1 MSSPVAASNNNT
13 GLIGRGGNAEF
24 FDDFDED
31 DDVFFSQSQGAPTAT
46 NDNVQ
51 SSTSQQQSTTSN
63 MSSFGMLALSYDD
76 VTPILSSAA
85 KRLGGGSRPTS
96 PTSNFDNTTPQDN
109 MFNTSQDA
117 LSGIDQD
124 DIELQQL
131 DKQYLSILRN
141 PNSTYHSVAKVCLA
155 LHQLCNNSNNEKM
168 SSISSTT
175 NNCNNTSNSIQIVSS
190 TPIIQIKSHQIKI
203 HLILTSLTNCL
214 STHTLPSVRI
224 LSTSTLVTIAKS
236 NYALLNYPH
245 SINCTRM
252 SSVNNAIT
260 NLQDDCGVTLAYTLV
275 TATLEQQ
282 SDSVSCEA
290 LVSLGKFT
298 LDTSSD
304 SLLAEVRSIAE
315 CTSIGGFEYAESRA
329 SSVLDKGS
337 NEEIMKDMS
346 SRIYEFVIFPRM
358 SSILHR
364 VSLYTT
370 SPSSNASSTT
380 SIASSIAKTLP
391 ILTATII
398 HALTKG
404 KDTIPSRRTIQSNKS
419 THGKRGWREND
430 AISIAKEYV
439 ANILLP
445 LLDNCSG
452 GCIVGYGGSGG
463 SEKKTLQRAI
473 SVALIRMSNAC
484 PLAQWRVMACRYAST
499 VLLQQLNSEMGSSS
513 SSFTGR
519 QASEKKASSKSD
531 DLISST
537 LSSSMVPPETLAG
550 TAALL
555 VIALR
560 GIPLNERTPGLTAVL
575 RATLLHLPMGMSVS
589 SRCESLDLPI
599 ASSDN
604 NQHYRLGRTG
614 LLTEV
619 AVSVML
625 DGSTNVGTRSV
636 LLQRI
641 LQSDQLSPIWDNSS
655 SKESSPVNELLWVL
669 CSVATQVDTKCEGQ
683 IGLVI
688 LDFFA
693 GVVCNPTTRQGSKKS
708 TSFTSASYS
717 AYNTLFK
724 AVLKRCGA
732 FPPSALSISENM
744 IPGNA
749 GDKTSPTVVGGP
761 GKQVHHDAASSL
773 LKIATKIV
781 FLRDKAKQN
790 SSTISA
796 ATEGDLASLETSSH
810 IVHLAALLVDTWL
823 GCCIMNHDAKETN
836 SKHLDMGLMFLPLCH
851 AEVETLLKHHRS
863 STQDDSIVIATQLG
877 QALIACLENVACM
890 SELLAHTN
898 DESIREENVGPLVIS
913 MLEEVISSAKE
924 EIPTDSK
931 RGSMLRYQIAMDANN
946 AISRI
951 SKCIENLPKSYPEDI
966 ASAFQVSPLIGNAN
980 PKSLVSSPLEDNKS
994 MDHCIQFM
1002 YNHARLVLSN
1012 RTNVASKAVAHST
1025 AMSGVRRINSR
1036 NPLRLNSSFTRS
1048 TIEMYEKLP
1057 DLPILVPSRSSN
1069 ITKND
1074 AITLT
1079 GSSDPISLLLSHGMR
1094 RVRRGDSSEC
1104 MVLIVTMRLFNITPV
1119 PIQNGVRLE
1128 LRISQQSAPGQGLT
1142 YRSSSS
1148 CVATSLYN
1156 NEIKPGDFATWEVTL
1171 DGGAASTNLLLQ
1183 PSVTFREVEQESTTH
1198 KWVSG
1203 AGGSID
1209 VADDDEDD
1217 NNETTL
1223 NITLPCQSTSISPIT
1238 SLLPCPLVFFA
1249 GFNRCEA
1256 SVGRGDSV
1264 SFNLLWQG
1272 MKYQKTILLDMND
1285 QDVITN
1291 GTAKRGY
1298 VLLGKDNQAKG
1309 YAFMVPNGCR
1319 IFCTLQASGGDVNT
1333 VYVRSDSSALLETL
1347 VGTESMR
1354 TTFLKFVFGETVS
1367 VATSSTNGG
1376 QSKSPGKLQ
1385 QPDIGH
1391 DFPSLTMPGRT
1402 PVAV

>member
-1 MSSPVAASNNNT
+1 MSSPVAASNT
-13 GLIGRGGNAEF
+13 GLIVSGESAEF
-24 FDDFDED
+24 VDDFDED
-31 DDVFFSQSQGAPTAT
+31 DDLFFNQSQSAPTAS
-46 NDNVQ
+46 NNMRS
-51 SSTSQQQSTTSN
+51 SSTSSQQQSTATS
-63 MSSFGMLALSYDD
+63 MSSFGMLALSYNDAA
-76 VTPILSSAA
+76 PISSLAA
-85 KRLGGGSRPTS
+85 KRLGGSSRPTS
-96 PTSNFDNTTPQDN
+96 PTSNFDNTTPQ
-109 MFNTSQDA
+109 TQDM
-117 LSGIDQD
+117 LSTEDGLSSIDQD
-124 DIELQQL
+124 DIELIQL

-155 LHQLCNNSNNEKM
+155 LHQLCNYSNNEM
-168 SSISSTT
+168 SSISSTNS
-175 NNCNNTSNSIQIVSS
+175 NNKDGNTSNSKQIVSS
-190 TPIIQIKSHQIKI
+190 TPIIQIKTHQLKI
-203 HLILTSLTNCL
+203 HLILTSLTTCL
-214 STHTLPSVRI
+214 STHTLASVRI

-236 NYALLNYPH
+236 NYALLNYPQ
-245 SINCTRM
+245 SINCTRT

-282 SDSVSCEA
+282 SDKVSTAA
-290 LVSLGKFT
+290 LVALGKLT

-304 SLLAEVRSIAE
+304 SLLSEVRSIAE
-315 CTSIGGFEYAESRA
+315 CASIGGFEYPENQSI
-329 SSVLDKGS
+329 LDK
-337 NEEIMKDMS
+337 NHAEIMKLMS
-346 SRIYEFVIFPRM
+346 SKIYEFVIFPRM

-364 VSLYTT
+364 VSLYIT
-370 SPSSNASSTT
+370 SPSPSTSASGL
-380 SIASSIAKTLP
+380 SIAKTLP

-404 KDTIPSRRTIQSNKS
+404 KDTIPSRRLLQGNKS

-430 AISIAKEYV
+430 AVSIAKEYV
-439 ANILLP
+439 VNILLP
-445 LLDNCSG
+445 LLDNGSG
-452 GCIVGYGGSGG
+452 GCMVGNGVSVGGSGG
-463 SEKKTLQRAI
+463 EKTLQRAI

-484 PLAQWRVMACRYAST
+484 PLAQWRVMACRYACT
-499 VLLQQLNSEMGSSS
+499 VLLQQLNSEMGTTMSSTS
-513 SSFTGR
+513 MGQSKFVD
-519 QASEKKASSKSD
+519 KKAGSQEN

-537 LSSSMVPPETLAG
+537 ISSSMAPTETLAG

-560 GIPLNERTPGLTAVL
+560 GIPLNERAPGLTAVL
-575 RATLLHLPMGMSVS
+575 RAALLHLPLGMSVS

-599 ASSDN
+599 ANSDDK
-604 NQHYRLGRTG
+604 HYRLGRTG

-619 AVSVML
+619 VVSVML

-641 LQSDQLSPIWDNSS
+641 LQSDQLSPIWDSS
-655 SKESSPVNELLWVL
+655 SSSSPVNELLWVL

-693 GVVCNPTTRQGSKKS
+693 GVVCNPASHQGNSKKS
-708 TSFTSASYS
+708 SPFTSASYA

-732 FPPSALSISENM
+732 FPPLALSISENM
-744 IPGNA
+744 IPGHA

-781 FLRDKAKQN
+781 FLRDKAKQQY
-790 SSTISA
+790 SKTLTA
-796 ATEGDLASLETSSH
+796 EGDVSLELSSH

-823 GCCIMNHDAKETN
+823 GCCIMNHDAKQTN

-851 AEVETLLKHHRS
+851 SEVETLLKQHRS
-863 STQDDSIVIATQLG
+863 STQDDSIVLATQLG

-966 ASAFQVSPLIGNAN
+966 ASAFQVSPLIGSAN
-980 PKSLVSSPLEDNKS
+980 PKSLVSSSVEDNKS

-1012 RTNVASKAVAHST
+1012 RTSIASKAVANST
-1025 AMSGVRRINSR
+1025 AMSGIKRIYSR
-1036 NPLRLNSSFTRS
+1036 NPIRLKSSFTRS
-1048 TIEMYEKLP
+1048 TIEIHEKLP
-1057 DLPILVPSRSSN
+1057 DLPILVPARSSS

-1104 MVLIVTMRLFNITPV
+1104 MALVVTMRLFNITPV

-1128 LRISQQSAPGQGLT
+1128 LRISQQSIPGQDSVYDT
-1142 YRSSSS
+1142 STS

-1156 NEIKPGDFATWEVTL
+1156 NEIKPGDFVTWEVTL

-1203 AGGSID
+1203 AGGSVD

-1217 NNETTL
+1217 NNETTMD
-1223 NITLPCQSTSISPIT
+1223 ITLPCQSTSISPIT

-1249 GFNRCEA
+1249 GLDRCEA
-1256 SVGRGDSV
+1256 DVGRGDAA
-1264 SFNLLWQG
+1264 SFNFLWQG
-1272 MKYQKTILLDMND
+1272 MKYQKTIPINVSMND
-1285 QDVITN
+1285 QDVTN
-1291 GTAKRGY
+1291 RRGC
-1298 VLLGKDNQAKG
+1298 VLLDKDNQTKG

-1319 IFCTLQASGGDVNT
+1319 IFCTLQASGGDVNNLC
-1333 VYVRSDSSALLETL
+1333 VRSDSSALLETL
-1347 VGTESMR
+1347 AGKESIQ
-1354 TTFLKFVFGETVS
+1354 TTFLKFVLGESVS
-1367 VATSSTNGG
+1367 IATSITINGG

-1385 QPDIGH
+1385 TDIGH

>member
-1 MSSPVAASNNNT
+1 MSSPVAASNT
-13 GLIGRGGNAEF
+13 GLIVSGESAEF
-24 FDDFDED
+24 VDDFDEED
-31 DDVFFSQSQGAPTAT
+31 DLFFNQSQSAPTAS
-46 NDNVQ
+46 NNMRS
-51 SSTSQQQSTTSN
+51 SSTSSQQQSTATS
-63 MSSFGMLALSYDD
+63 MSSFGMLALSYNDAA
-76 VTPILSSAA
+76 PISSLAA
-85 KRLGGGSRPTS
+85 KRLGGSSRPTS
-96 PTSNFDNTTPQDN
+96 PTSNFDNTTPQ
-109 MFNTSQDA
+109 TQDM
-117 LSGIDQD
+117 LSTEDDLSSIDQD
-124 DIELQQL
+124 DIELIQL

-155 LHQLCNNSNNEKM
+155 LHQFCNSNNEM
-168 SSISSTT
+168 SSISSSTT
-175 NNCNNTSNSIQIVSS
+175 TSSDDNNTSNSIQIVSTT
-190 TPIIQIKSHQIKI
+190 TPIIQIKTHQLKI
-203 HLILTSLTNCL
+203 HQILTSLTNCL
-214 STHTLPSVRI
+214 STHSLPSVRI
-224 LSTSTLVTIAKS
+224 LSTSTLVSIAKS

-245 SINCTRM
+245 SVNCTRM
-252 SSVNNAIT
+252 SNDAIT

-282 SDSVSCEA
+282 SDKVSCEA
-290 LVSLGKFT
+290 LVALGKLT
-298 LDTSSD
+298 LDTGND
-304 SLLAEVRSIAE
+304 SLLCEAKSIAE
-315 CTSIGGFEYAESRA
+315 CA
-329 SSVLDKGS
+329 SATPFIYPEIQDVLDK
-337 NEEIMKDMS
+337 NHTEIMKLMS
-346 SRIYEFVIFPRM
+346 SKIYEFVVFPRM

-364 VSLYTT
+364 VSLYST
-370 SPSSNASSTT
+370 SLSSNSNSSST
-380 SIASSIAKTLP
+380 SNQLSSSSIAKVLP

-404 KDTIPSRRTIQSNKS
+404 KDTIPSRRIIQGNKIS
-419 THGKRGWREND
+419 HGKRGWREND

-439 ANILLP
+439 VNLLLP
-445 LLDNCSG
+445 LLDNGSG
-452 GCIVGYGGSGG
+452 GVVGYGGSGG
-463 SEKKTLQRAI
+463 EKTLQRAI

-499 VLLQQLNSEMGSSS
+499 ILLQQLNSEMGTSSS
-513 SSFTGR
+513 SSTSMGH
-519 QASEKKASSKSD
+519 QASGKKAGSQEN

-537 LSSSMVPPETLAG
+537 ISSSMVPSETLAG

-575 RATLLHLPMGMSVS
+575 RSALLHLPMGISVS

-604 NQHYRLGRTG
+604 DKHYRLGRTG

-641 LQSDQLSPIWDNSS
+641 LQSDQLSPIWDSS

-693 GVVCNPTTRQGSKKS
+693 GVVCNPTAHQGSKKS
-708 TSFTSASYS
+708 PFTTASYA

-724 AVLKRCGA
+724 AMLKRCGA
-732 FPPSALSISENM
+732 FPPMALSISENM

-761 GKQVHHDAASSL
+761 GKQIHHDAAASL

-790 SSTISA
+790 SSTVSA
-796 ATEGDLASLETSSH
+796 ATEGDASLEISSH

-836 SKHLDMGLMFLPLCH
+836 SEHLDMGLMFLPLCH
-851 AEVETLLKHHRS
+851 SEVETLLKQQRS

-924 EIPTDSK
+924 ENPADSK

-966 ASAFQVSPLIGNAN
+966 ASAFQVSPLIGSAN
-980 PKSLVSSPLEDNKS
+980 PKSLASSPLDDNKS
-994 MDHCIQFM
+994 IDHCIQFM
-1002 YNHARLVLSN
+1002 YNHARLVLSS
-1012 RTNVASKAVAHST
+1012 RTSIASKAVAHST
-1025 AMSGVRRINSR
+1025 AMSGVRRIHSR
-1036 NPLRLNSSFTRS
+1036 NPLRLKSTFTRS
-1048 TIEMYEKLP
+1048 TIEVYEKLP
-1057 DLPILVPSRSSN
+1057 DLPILVPSRSSRDA
-1069 ITKND
+1069 KNK
-1074 AITLT
+1074 AVTLT

-1094 RVRRGDSSEC
+1094 RVRKGDLSEC
-1104 MVLIVTMRLFNITPV
+1104 MVLVVTMRLFNITPV

-1128 LRISQQSAPGQGLT
+1128 LRISQQVIPGQDMVHD
-1142 YRSSSS
+1142 SSSS
-1148 CVATSLYN
+1148 YVASSLYN
-1156 NEIKPGDFATWEVTL
+1156 NEIKPGDFVTWEVTL
-1171 DGGAASTNLLLQ
+1171 DGKAASTNLLLQ

-1209 VADDDEDD
+1209 IADDDEDV
-1217 NNETTL
+1217 NNVTTL
-1223 NITLPCQSTSISPIT
+1223 DITLPCQSTSISPIT

-1249 GFNRCEA
+1249 GLNRCEA
-1256 SVGRGDSV
+1256 DVGCGDSA

-1272 MKYQKTILLDMND
+1272 MKYQKTIPLDVSMND
-1285 QDVITN
+1285 QEVIN
-1291 GTAKRGY
+1291 NIDKRGY
-1298 VLLGKDNQAKG
+1298 VLLDNQTKG

-1319 IFCTLQASGGDVNT
+1319 IFCTLQASGGDIST
-1333 VYVRSDSSALLETL
+1333 LYVRSDTSTLLETL
-1347 VGTESMR
+1347 VGTEGMQ
-1354 TTFLKFVFGETVS
+1354 TAFLKFVLGETVS
-1367 VATSSTNGG
+1367 VATSTTNGG

-1402 PVAV
+1402 PVAVL